1 MNLHSTIASERPVDR
16 AGEGKQ
22 SGVVR
27 ARQPAA
33 RLVDKTAGCSRDDNE
48 RRRPATSGH
57 DGASDEPGAVIIAR
71 SRLPAAFETAVT
83 LLSGSRK
90 QKKAGHKRRA
100 GFSGSRTC
108 APGPGVRA
116 AWHRQSPGACS
127 NARPPFRVL
136 QQRRRNGPLPLTT
149 RRGAGP
155 DAAAHR
161 TCTCVAFFYLE

>member
-83 LLSGSRK
+83 LLSGWRK

-116 AWHRQSPGACS
+116 AWHRQSPGPGGRHAPPSVYCS
-127 NARPPFRVL
+127 SAVATGRCHLQRGGGPGRTRPHIARVHVL
-136 QQRRRNGPLPLTT
+136 RS
-149 RRGAGP
+149 
-155 DAAAHR
+155 
-161 TCTCVAFFYLE
+161 FI

>member
-1 MNLHSTIASERPVDR
+1 M
-16 AGEGKQ
+16 
-22 SGVVR
+22 VR

-57 DGASDEPGAVIIAR
+57 DGASDEPGAVITAP

-116 AWHRQSPGACS
+116 AWHRHNPGACS

-136 QQRRRNGPLPLTT
+136 QQRRRNGPLSLKYNERGDRAC
-149 RRGAGP
+149 RRYRRRFK
-155 DAAAHR
+155 AHR
-161 TCTCVAFFYLE
+161 AFCRVYTQFIPARDSKCLVT